1 MKTSSSANLCRY
13 SVALSGVFFAFGSSV
28 MAKDDASERPNII
41 LFMVDD
47 MGWQDTSLPFWTQRT
62 MYNDRYETPNMERLA
77 SQGMLFR
84 QAYACPISSPS
95 RCSLMTG
102 SNAARHK
109 VTNWT
114 LEKNVS
120 TDLKDSLLTLPDWNY
135 NGISRVEGERNTYRA
150 TSFVN
155 LLQAA
160 GYHTIHCGKAH
171 WGARNT
177 PGENP
182 THWGFE
188 VNIAGSA
195 IGGPATYLSER
206 CYGNAENN
214 GKSHRMAIPGLDNYW
229 HSGVFLTEALTREA
243 LKSLDQAKQYH
254 QPFYLYMSHYAV
266 HIPVDRDPR
275 YYAKYLKKGLSE
287 KEAAYASLVEGMDK
301 SLGDILD
308 WLDNNDET
316 RRTIVIFMSDNGGYS
331 TGKQWR
337 DEPLFTQ
344 NYPLK
349 SGKGSMYEGGIRE
362 PMIVRWPGVVKPKSV
377 CSQYVMI
384 EDYFPTLL
392 ELAGV
397 KHYKVPQKVDGKSFV
412 PLLKGSGDP
421 SRGRLLVWNYPNVW
435 GNTGPGISL
444 NCAAREGSWKLIYN
458 YKTHKKELY
467 DIPNDIGEAHDLA
480 EKYPS
485 IVRKLSS
492 KLGRYLRKVNAQRP
506 SVKATGEPCPWP
518 DEVK

>member
-1 MKTSSSANLCRY
+1 MKTSSSTNLCRY

-301 SLGDILD
+301 SL
-308 WLDNNDET
+308 
-316 RRTIVIFMSDNGGYS
+316 
-331 TGKQWR
+331 
-337 DEPLFTQ
+337 
-344 NYPLK
+344 
-349 SGKGSMYEGGIRE
+349 
-362 PMIVRWPGVVKPKSV
+362 
-377 CSQYVMI
+377 
-384 EDYFPTLL
+384 
-392 ELAGV
+392 
-397 KHYKVPQKVDGKSFV
+397 
-412 PLLKGSGDP
+412 
-421 SRGRLLVWNYPNVW
+421 
-435 GNTGPGISL
+435 
-444 NCAAREGSWKLIYN
+444 
-458 YKTHKKELY
+458 
-467 DIPNDIGEAHDLA
+467 
-480 EKYPS
+480 
-485 IVRKLSS
+485 
-492 KLGRYLRKVNAQRP
+492 
-506 SVKATGEPCPWP
+506 
-518 DEVK
+518 